1 MRRMTNTK
9 GFTLYEVLLVL
20 SIIGGLLAVGVPA
33 VMKGYRFVKIQDY
46 IEHLEL
52 VTRQVQSYQFYRVKA
67 QGIDPDPDF
76 RESLQSW
83 PADVNALMNDYSSR
97 FWESCSEEEEAA
109 EICIR
114 PDYVPFSQGRL
125 TLEPVWDTTILPIP
139 QGRYYITVPIG
150 QLPDDGTY
158 GSWKAALLKFPGA
171 RVMPNFDIR
180 ITVKPLTKTLQYR
193 EYLQKDGSTP
203 LEGDWDTGGNYAITN
218 VKGLFLRNSDGSQFS
233 VASGLQRRV
242 IVTSGSFIPLHSCPE
257 GHTPDIDVM
266 IKSIE
271 PQSDATK
278 FTSLGAFIPYY
289 TPESGGWRVYAK
301 YYAKLQN
308 GSQQWDVLN
317 DAYLKVTQI
326 CVQ

>member
-125 TLEPVWDTTILPIP
+125 TLKPVWDTTILPIP

-158 GSWKAALLKFPGA
+158 GSWKTALLKFPGA
-171 RVMPNFDIR
+171 RVMPNYDIR

-203 LEGDWDTGGNYAITN
+203 LDGDWDTGGNYAITN
-218 VKGLFLRNSDGSQFS
+218 VKDVFVRNYDGSQKGVVSRLTDIYTVAHGTWVQKPKCPINKKIITSLSITEILTDRYHTLTGMQRAYKLNETETHVQVGLDVGAKRNSDGAN
-233 VASGLQRRV
+233 VALHLGL
-242 IVTSGSFIPLHSCPE
+242 VTL
-257 GHTPDIDVM
+257 
-266 IKSIE
+266 
-271 PQSDATK
+271 
-278 FTSLGAFIPYY
+278 SLQC
-289 TPESGGWRVYAK
+289 K
-301 YYAKLQN
+301 
-308 GSQQWDVLN
+308 
-317 DAYLKVTQI
+317 
-326 CVQ
+326 